1 MIVKN
6 LKKLANNKYN
16 VTIDND
22 TYKFNENIVVKYR
35 LVKGKEIDDK
45 ILKEALEANDY
56 DSIYLKT
63 EKYVINYRKSEKEVI
78 NYLRKKEIDEKYISK
93 IIKKLKD
100 NKLID
105 DSSLVDAMVYS
116 LIKKSNG
123 KKLIEQKLFM
133 HGLDNELIDK
143 AIKNIDMNEYYN
155 YLSKLYE
162 KIKHKYDKYD
172 DYIRI
177 NKIKNYLLQKGYT
190 FEDINTLRIK

>member
-1 MIVKN
+1 MIVKS

-45 ILKEALEANDY
+45 ILKEAIQANDF

-63 EKYVINYRKSEKEVI
+63 EKYAINYRKSEKEI
-78 NYLRKKEIDEKYISK
+78 IKYLKNKEVDEKYISQ

-105 DSSLVDAMVYS
+105 DSSLVEAMVYS

-123 KKLIEQKLFM
+123 KKLIEQKLYM
-133 HGLDNELIDK
+133 HGLDKELIDN
-143 AIKNIDMNEYYN
+143 AIKNIDMKEYYN

-162 KIKHKYDKYD
+162 KIKHKYDKFE
-172 DYIRI
+172 DYIRV
-177 NKIKNYLLQKGYT
+177 NKLKNYLLQKGYT
-190 FEDINTLRIK
+190 IDDINTLKIK